1 MTSTV
6 AADARM
12 TRRQAELLDQL
23 EAMFLAEGFARLTLD
38 RQQY

>member
-6 AADARM
+6 ATDARM

-23 EAMFLAEGFARLTLD
+23 EAMFLAVTDGSG
-38 RQQY
+38 Q